1 MRTARPLIACTLLWC
16 THALA
21 ADLTYVEPGGL
32 DAELAAT
39 PAAVIVDARPLT
51 DCLKRT
57 LAGAHCLPATDLV
70 GPNGELPSPPDL
82 LWALGTAGLSGHER
96 VVVVGD
102 RGEARDFVA
111 GLLYLAGQRRVDIL
125 PTPLTQALATGRY
138 RTGPGRRRGIVREPI
153 FTAPMRDRSIVLHRE
168 LRHTLDGASDLVPVD
183 GRNAQ
188 AFERGHIP
196 GAINRPLAAL
206 VAQGDAGTALK
217 AGQRYVAYGREPM
230 DSIALFTRLRAA
242 DAGRVQVLIGGWRA
256 WRAVPGYPVAG
267 GVQQDGG
274 ASSALVWR
282 AVGLV
287 LVIGAVALMVMTFST
302 RKAQRWT

>member
-32 DAELAAT
+32 GGELATT
-39 PAAVIVDARPLT
+39 PAPVIVDARPLT

-125 PTPLTQALATGRY
+125 PTRLAQALATGRY
-138 RTGPGRRRGIVREPI
+138 RTGPGRRRGIVRDPI

-183 GRNAQ
+183 GRTAQ

-206 VAQGDAGTALK
+206 VAGDDAAPVP
-217 AGQRYVAYGREPM
+217 QRDYVAYGQDPM
-230 DSIALFTRLRAA
+230 SSIALFTRLRAA

-267 GVQQDGG
+267 GAEQDGG